1 MEGRDSSANTSNIPG
16 PNSFS
21 AILQRTIDAH
31 HHSGASE
38 STNLGPSNMPH
49 GLHAPSPMRRPL
61 GFVHHNSMNHPT
73 TTTTINTNQMPAY
86 TSEMGSNLSS
96 HMGVGQHAMHVG
108 DIAGRSVPLVSKRK
122 RGRPRKYGPDG
133 SMATLALVSHPVSAP
148 GASATAT
155 APATAQASS
164 SAASPSVQKRGR
176 GRPPGSGKKQQLAA
190 RGT

>member
-1 MEGRDSSANTSNIPG
+1 MEGRDSSANNTNTIPG

-38 STNLGPSNMPH
+38 SSNLGPSNMPH

-61 GFVHHNSMNHPT
+61 GFVHNNMNPS
-73 TTTTINTNQMPAY
+73 INTNQMPGY
-86 TSEMGSNLSS
+86 TSELGSNLSS
-96 HMGVGQHAMHVG
+96 HIGVGQHPMHVG
-108 DIAGRSVPLVSKRK
+108 DIAGRSVQLVSKRK

-148 GASATAT
+148 GA
-155 APATAQASS
+155 PGPAQASS

-190 RGT
+190 RGTYT